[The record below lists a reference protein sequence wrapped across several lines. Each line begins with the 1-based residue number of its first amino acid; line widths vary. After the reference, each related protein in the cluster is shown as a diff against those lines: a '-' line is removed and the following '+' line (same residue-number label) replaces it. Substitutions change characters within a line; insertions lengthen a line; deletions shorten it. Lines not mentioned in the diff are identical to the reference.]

1 MEQVYIAHC
10 TDVDALAFNIERV
23 EPIRWIDAQRFIAKT
38 TEDGRTEDL
47 IFTIGIDAAEKLSD
61 AFDIIIKRLECCAED
76 ALNQMWD
83 AFDKVRQDA
92 DCLDGS
98 SGHDGFTVAEY
109 AALQGALIADMFA
122 KIGSQVQ
129 LNLLTA
135 MKLAREEAD

>member
-1 MEQVYIAHC
+1 MEQLYIAHC
-10 TDVDALAFNIERV
+10 TDMDALVFNIERV
-23 EPIRWIDAQRFIAKT
+23 EPIRWIDTQRFIAKT
-38 TEDGRTEDL
+38 TEDGCTEDL

-76 ALNQMWD
+76 AFNQMWD
-83 AFDKVRQDA
+83 AFDKVKQDA